1 MSESD
6 KSQRRFIAHAAHT
19 RLGVSLPKSG
29 VEEHEPA
36 DDWESPRAGR
46 SILRVCLV
54 TGSSA
59 FDPTDP
65 PATPER
71 FLPANLGLEYCR
83 PDREC
88 SELEELDECDCLLLI
103 GRADWVSGMALSRIQ
118 SHCRRGRPIVVAR
131 SVDRPL
137 PAWPAFDLD
146 VLGADYRTD
155 SLAGSVTKIH
165 VVHGHHPILADG
177 PPSLGFG
184 SLSKPPRLA
193 SDAEVLL
200 TGTGGLATPVAWT
213 RLYRGGRVFS
223 TVLGSAADFREQHFP
238 RFLANAILWASQ
250 RK

>member
-19 RLGVSLPKSG
+19 RLGVSLAISD

-36 DDWESPRAGR
+36 GDWESPRDAQ

-59 FDPTDP
+59 FDPSDP
-65 PATPER
+65 PTTPER
-71 FLPANLGLEYCR
+71 FLPTDLGLEYRR
-83 PDREC
+83 PDQEC

-103 GRADWVSGMALSRIQ
+103 GRADWVSGVALSRIQ

-131 SVDRPL
+131 SVGRPL

-146 VLGADYRTD
+146 VLGADYSTD
-155 SLAGSVTKIH
+155 SPAGSPTTIH
-165 VVHGHHPILADG
+165 VVHRHHPILADG

-184 SLSKPPRLA
+184 SLSKPPRLV
-193 SDAEVLL
+193 SDTEVLL
-200 TGTGGLATPVAWT
+200 TGSAGLLAPVAWT
-213 RLYRGGRVFS
+213 RLHRGGRVFS
-223 TVLGSAADFREQHFP
+223 TVLGSAADFRQRHFSH
-238 RFLANAILWASQ
+238 FLANAILWASR